1 MSLRDWFAEAAT
13 ATPATPATVT
23 ASKQPSVATV
33 ATVSVANTENF
44 PEIPGTASPGQ
55 WQELGELIAIVLAR
69 DTEAERTE
77 TLAVA
82 CADPDAALISFRA
95 LVADLQNPWS
105 RA

>member
-23 ASKQPSVATV
+23 APKQPSV

-44 PEIPGTASPGQ
+44 PEIPRTASLGQ
-55 WQELGELIAIVLAR
+55 RQELRELIAIVLAR

-82 CADPDAALISFRA
+82 CADPETALTSFRA
-95 LVADLQNPWS
+95 LVADS
-105 RA
+105 RDPRSQA

>member
-33 ATVSVANTENF
+33 SVANTENF
-44 PEIPGTASPGQ
+44 PEIPRTASLGQ
-55 WQELGELIAIVLAR
+55 RQELRELIAIVLAR

-82 CADPDAALISFRA
+82 CADPEAALTSFRA
-95 LVADLQNPWS
+95 LVADS
-105 RA
+105 RSQA

>member
-1 MSLRDWFAEAAT
+1 MATMSLRDWFAEAAT

-23 ASKQPSVATV
+23 APKQPSV

-44 PEIPGTASPGQ
+44 PEIPRTASLGQ
-55 WQELGELIAIVLAR
+55 RQELRELIAIVLAR

-82 CADPDAALISFRA
+82 CADPETALTSFRA
-95 LVADLQNPWS
+95 LVADS
-105 RA
+105 RDPRSQA